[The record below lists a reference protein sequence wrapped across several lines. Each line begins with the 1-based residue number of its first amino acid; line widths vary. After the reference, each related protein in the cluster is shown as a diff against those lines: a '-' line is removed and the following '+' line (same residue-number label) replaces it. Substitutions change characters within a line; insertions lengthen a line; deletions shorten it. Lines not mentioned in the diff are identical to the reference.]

1 MLLKQFLNN
10 NDHQYLLDFAK
21 SLTYDNKSPGNNA
34 KYICLE
40 KIQNKY
46 LDEIIS
52 KIDFKLLLN
61 DNDFKFFRDESLF
74 LRINNFGCVSV
85 HTDWDGKCD
94 KIRNF
99 NLLLKKPKEGGFILH
114 GNKKVIQE
122 EKDVYILDGHIVHG
136 ISSIISDDE
145 YYSLVLVFY
154 K

>member
-10 NDHQYLLDFAK
+10 NDHQYLLNLAK
-21 SLTYDNKSPGNNA
+21 SLSYDKNSPGNNA

-40 KIQNKY
+40 KIQDNR
-46 LDEIIS
+46 LDEIIN
-52 KIDFKLLLN
+52 KIDFKQLLN
-61 DNDFKFFRDESLF
+61 DDDFKFFRDESLF
-74 LRINNFGCVSV
+74 LRINNFGWVGV
-85 HTDWDGKCD
+85 HTDWENKCD

-136 ISSIISDDE
+136 ISSIMSDDE
-145 YYSLVLVFY
+145 YYSLVLVYY